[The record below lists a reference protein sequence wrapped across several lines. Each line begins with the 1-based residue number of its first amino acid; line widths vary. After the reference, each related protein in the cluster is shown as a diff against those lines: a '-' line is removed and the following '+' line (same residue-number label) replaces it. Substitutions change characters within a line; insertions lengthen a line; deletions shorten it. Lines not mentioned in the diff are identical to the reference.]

1 MVEAEVIV
9 IGAGMAGASA
19 AAEMASSAKVLV
31 LEQEDRPGRH
41 ATGRSA
47 ALYSEIYGNEVIRT
61 LTRAS
66 RPALQDQ
73 DGRFARARGCFH
85 IASASQ
91 IARLEAFAALPDVG
105 RASRWLSGAEARLE
119 APVLREGYVAAAVAE
134 LNAYDLDVDAL
145 HQHYLRRLTA
155 AGGEVR
161 CDAPVVRA
169 ERIGGGW
176 RVLAGGEEFHA
187 RIVVNAAGA
196 WGDVV
201 ARAAGVD
208 PVGLQP
214 KRRTAVLVE
223 SPEGARS
230 DGWPAVIDIGEQFY
244 FKPDAGRILVSPADE
259 TPTEPCDAAPEEIDI
274 AIAIDRVQAAADL
287 PVRRVLSSWAGL
299 RTFTPDRTPAVGF
312 DPAAEGFFWLV
323 GQGGYGI
330 QTAPAMA
337 RLAAALALDRGLP
350 ADLADMGFD
359 ARSVAPG
366 RFSGRAAS

>member
-214 KRRTAVLVE
+214 KRR
-223 SPEGARS
+223 
-230 DGWPAVIDIGEQFY
+230 
-244 FKPDAGRILVSPADE
+244 
-259 TPTEPCDAAPEEIDI
+259 PTGPCDAAPEEIDI